1 MGLGI
6 AIVLPHVVSNHPQ
19 GDPWGFPFLLTV
31 PVCNATKSR
40 VLPRVLFVLPD
51 SSSLGGAVEAVID

>member
-6 AIVLPHVVSNHPQ
+6 AIVLPHVVSNHRQ
-19 GDPWGFPFLLTV
+19 GDLWGFPFLLIV
-31 PVCNATKSR
+31 PVCSATKPR

-51 SSSLGGAVEAVID
+51 SSSLGGAL